1 MRRELIGRKQF
12 GGLIDIT
19 DPCYDRDVRCRS
31 TAAVKDGLYDCIV
44 WRTNSNQVGIIGI
57 YLNGNIPAQGDMKPV
72 ATIGVDAGLAGF
84 FINKP
89 DYNDEEWKSFCNRL
103 QDSDAWIIDEGFF
116 STSGDGDGLYD
127 VFANKQ
133 KGEIAA
139 LEIRFM

>member
-1 MRRELIGRKQF
+1 MKRKLIGRKHF

-19 DPCYDRDVRCRS
+19 DPCYDRDVWCRS
-31 TAAVKDGLYDCIV
+31 TAIVKDGLYDCIV
-44 WRTNSNQVGIIGI
+44 WETDSSQVGIIGI
-57 YLNGNIPAQGDMKPV
+57 YLNGNMPAQRDMKPIT
-72 ATIGVDAGLAGF
+72 TIGVDAGLAGF

-89 DYNDEEWKSFCNRL
+89 DYDDEEWKIFCNRL
-103 QDSDAWIIDEGFF
+103 QDGDAWIIDEGFF